1 MAFFKDF
8 IKDSNSKLLVLDK
21 LLFIQVPTL
30 LNYVLLC
37 DLPDEKKS
45 YKTFLTLKSTFLRKR
60 RYQTSKFLLLS
71 VKDNLALKE
80 ILEI

>member
-45 YKTFLTLKSTFLRKR
+45 YKTFFTLKSTFLRKR
-60 RYQTSKFLLLS
+60 GYQTSNFFCFR
-71 VKDNLALKE
+71 
-80 ILEI
+80 